1 MQLRVNFNEFKL
13 FEPNNKYKIFHKDI
27 IDENFNI
34 IKSNRSKIVLSGVLD
49 INTKMSYGYDKNR
62 NPYKLFIPFNRN
74 FPNFIVSYKNKKV
87 ESNKII
93 SIKFISWLNE
103 FPLGENIETYG
114 NLNPLLNQLEL
125 INIYEKSLVN
135 YNGYTQIK
143 RNKTKYDINKLNEI
157 FYTDIHNQN
166 FKLICN
172 IDPPG
177 CTDIDDV
184 ISYSEI
190 DEYKII
196 GIHISDVAYVLKL
209 FDQEFNEKDRY
220 CTIYPGHGKPY
231 NIINDDIIDN
241 FLSLN
246 PDKMRYVWSLY
257 IYINDLNE
265 IENIELKPEKIINK
279 ISYTYDQVDDILKT
293 DNTSYLYY
301 ISEFCLKLSQTKYQ
315 NIEYDINNSHHLI
328 SILMIFYNHY
338 VGEYLNKNPNTIY
351 RINNKTTSYQFNS
364 TNIHTNLNLTN
375 YLHITSPIRRYID
388 QYNQNLLYDIYNE
401 VDLDK
406 INESLNE
413 MKIINN
419 KYKLCRLIDNIHD
432 AKLININYDE
442 NKLYLK
448 WLISEEKISDIIIDP
463 LLEINNNEYKL
474 INRINNKEIILK
486 LNEIYKLEVKFILSI
501 IPIISLIYF

>member
-1 MQLRVNFNEFKL
+1 MQLIINFSKFKL
-13 FEPNNKYKIFHKDI
+13 FDPNNKYKIFHKDI

-34 IKSNRSKIVLSGVLD
+34 IKTNRSKIILSGILD
-49 INTKMSYGYDKNR
+49 INSKMSYGYDKNK

-74 FPNFIVSYKNKKV
+74 FPNFIVSYKNKKKDYDP
-87 ESNKII
+87 NII
-93 SIKFISWLNE
+93 IAIKFISWLNE
-103 FPLGENIETYG
+103 YPLGENIETYG
-114 NLNPLLNQLEL
+114 DVRHTDL
-125 INIYEKSLVN
+125 INIYERSLVN
-135 YNGYTQIK
+135 YNGYIQIK
-143 RNKTKYDINKLNEI
+143 RNKKKYNINKLNEI
-157 FYTDIHNQN
+157 FYTDVHTQN

-184 ISYSEI
+184 ISYSET
-190 DEYKII
+190 DKYKII

-209 FDQEFNEKDRY
+209 FDQDFNEKDRY
-220 CTIYPGHGKPY
+220 CTIYPAHGKPY

-257 IYINDLNE
+257 IYINDSE

-279 ISYTYDQVDDILKT
+279 ISYTYDQVDNILKT

-315 NIEYDINNSHHLI
+315 SIEYDINNSHHLI

-351 RINNKTTSYQFNS
+351 RINDKITSYQFNS
-364 TNIHTNLNLTN
+364 NSNSNLHTNLNLNN

-388 QYNQNLLYDIYNE
+388 QYNQNLLYDIYNKI
-401 VDLDK
+401 DLDE
-406 INESLNE
+406 INESLND

-419 KYKLCRLIDNIHD
+419 KYKLCKLIDNIYD
-432 AKLININYDE
+432 AKLINISYDE

-486 LNEIYKLEVKFILSI
+486 LNEIYKLEIKFVISKV
-501 IPIISLIYF
+501 PTISLIYF